1 MALLERTNPC
11 GKLPLC
17 GIPPPRRCRGTP
29 LWQGGLWSV
38 RFFQPGNVTGHW
50 RGSNDLQKATVRIV
64 SGHWPPKLSAAT
76 RRRGASWQNGY
87 GSSFLPLH
95 YTPSILKNLP
105 EKFPPDDSGKS
116 PFSLFLFLLIIILIM
131 IRGRFSD
138 LHLRVFRP
146 NGQSVFRLTIQ
157 AVFRLNGF
165 VQN

>member
-50 RGSNDLQKATVRIV
+50 RGSNDLLKIPVGNWLRPLAAEIV
-64 SGHWPPKLSAAT
+64 SGDSPPGGI
-76 RRRGASWQNGY
+76 RRTVTVPVSY
-87 GSSFLPLH
+87 PYIIH
-95 YTPSILKNLP
+95 HPSKKIFPKNSHLMIPGKIL
-105 EKFPPDDSGKS
+105 S
-116 PFSLFLFLLIIILIM
+116 PFSYFLLIIILIM